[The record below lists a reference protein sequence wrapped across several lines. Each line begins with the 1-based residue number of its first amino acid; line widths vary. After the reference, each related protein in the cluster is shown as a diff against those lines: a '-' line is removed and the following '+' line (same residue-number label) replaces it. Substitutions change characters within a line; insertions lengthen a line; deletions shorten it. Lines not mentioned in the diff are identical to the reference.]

1 MIFKSYGQQTGT
13 GSLLKD
19 NPENESGN
27 KTENKTENRPEE
39 RMVDVENPQIMDR
52 LQKETCRYLG
62 YHGVEPDEH
71 VRGYVDQCIEELYEV
86 MQPKYI
92 WKRVPLRLLPDNELE
107 ISGVRVRSVSLT
119 KNLKG
124 CRQVCLMAATIGL
137 GVDRL
142 IARASVA
149 QMSRA
154 AIYQSAGAALVEQL
168 CDEVNQKIIEE
179 AAKEGLHCRSRFSP
193 GYGDLPLEFQKDFFR
208 LMNLTK
214 EIGITLSK
222 SLLMIPS
229 KSVTA
234 LIGLSETEK
243 KAGAAKCEECQIAD
257 RCDFRKEG

>member
-1 MIFKSYGQQTGT
+1 MKDQT
-13 GSLLKD
+13 
-19 NPENESGN
+19 ENESE
-27 KTENKTENRPEE
+27 KITENKAADGL
-39 RMVDVENPQIMDR
+39 VDIGNPQIMDR
-52 LQKETCRYLG
+52 LRKETCRYLG

-71 VRGYVDQCIEELYEV
+71 VREYVDRCIEELYEV

-92 WKRVPLRLLPDNELE
+92 WKRVPLRLLPDNELD

-119 KNLKG
+119 KNLRG

-168 CDEVNQKIIEE
+168 CDEVNEKIIQK
-179 AAKEGLHCRSRFSP
+179 AAAEGLYCRSRFSP

-208 LMNLTK
+208 MMNLTK

-222 SLLMIPS
+222 SLLMVPS

-243 KAGAAKCEECQIAD
+243 KAAAPKCDGCQIAD
-257 RCDFRKEG
+257 RCDFRKEKNTGAK